1 MSETVIF
8 ERNVTNNFTMLPNH
22 IIRDKRLSW
31 KAVGLISYLW
41 SLPPNFKW
49 LSITHLANQKDTG
62 ETATRTGL
70 RELERAGYLLIERQ
84 QDASG
89 RFTKT
94 LWQIRENRPDGD
106 HASPHG
112 ENPRMDNP
120 HAPKREVENQPL
132 INTSNTKTKKK
143 NNTTTSANAE
153 DRDLVAPELHFSS
166 DQPHSARDKIASAL
180 EGVEAA
186 DRQRMLDDLMAVLKA
201 GAIRTTPLQWL
212 HGAIKK
218 YRAGTYNFTSQPPGR
233 RPKPRSASVTPTQ
246 AHQGRHPENGPPSV
260 KTAMR
265 SVVGVEHL
273 NKLRVNRSK
282 NAPTSD
288 L

>member
-31 KAVGLISYLW
+31 KAGGLISFLW

-49 LSITHLANQKDTG
+49 LSITYLANQKDTG

-94 LWQIRENRPDGD
+94 LWQIRENRPDGV

-120 HAPKREVENQPL
+120 HTPKREMENQAL
-132 INTSNTKTKKK
+132 INTSNTKTKKN
-143 NNTTTSANAE
+143 NNTTTSVNAE
-153 DRDLVAPELHFSS
+153 DRDIVAEELHFSS
-166 DQPHSARDKIASAL
+166 DQPHSARAKIASAL

-212 HGAIKK
+212 HGSIKK
-218 YRAGTYNFTSQPPGR
+218 YRAGTYNFTSQTPGR
-233 RPKPRSASVTPTQ
+233 RPGPRSASVTATP

-260 KTAMR
+260 KTAKR
-265 SVVGVEHL
+265 SIVGVEHL

-282 NAPTSD
+282 NAPD
-288 L
+288 PDH

>member
-120 HAPKREVENQPL
+120 HATKREVENQPL
-132 INTSNTKTKKK
+132 INTSKVIPPFLALTKNRGQATR
-143 NNTTTSANAE
+143 ANFC
-153 DRDLVAPELHFSS
+153 L
-166 DQPHSARDKIASAL
+166 
-180 EGVEAA
+180 GVIPP
-186 DRQRMLDDLMAVLKA
+186 R
-201 GAIRTTPLQWL
+201 AI
-212 HGAIKK
+212 
-218 YRAGTYNFTSQPPGR
+218 FGR
-233 RPKPRSASVTPTQ
+233 S
-246 AHQGRHPENGPPSV
+246 
-260 KTAMR
+260 
-265 SVVGVEHL
+265 
-273 NKLRVNRSK
+273 
-282 NAPTSD
+282 
-288 L
+288 